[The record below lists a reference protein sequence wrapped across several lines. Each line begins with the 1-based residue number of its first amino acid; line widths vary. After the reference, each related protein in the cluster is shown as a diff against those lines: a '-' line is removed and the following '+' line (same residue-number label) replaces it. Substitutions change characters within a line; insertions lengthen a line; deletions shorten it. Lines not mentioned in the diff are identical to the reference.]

1 MYMVYIYFFCNIGF
15 VAVCLNEEKKHI
27 DQIRCVQ
34 FIYNSTFQLLYCDI
48 IDSSIL
54 SPVATFINN
63 SKLSLSKYY
72 VRHY

>member
-1 MYMVYIYFFCNIGF
+1 MN
-15 VAVCLNEEKKHI
+15 KKK
-27 DQIRCVQ
+27 IRCLS

-48 IDSSIL
+48 IDPSIL

-72 VRHY
+72 VRHS

>member
-1 MYMVYIYFFCNIGF
+1 MKGK
-15 VAVCLNEEKKHI
+15 KKHI
-27 DQIRCVQ
+27 NQIRYLS

-48 IDSSIL
+48 F

>member
-1 MYMVYIYFFCNIGF
+1 MK
-15 VAVCLNEEKKHI
+15 EKNHI
-27 DQIRCVQ
+27 NQIRCLS

-48 IDSSIL
+48 IDPSIL

-72 VRHY
+72 VRHS

>member
-1 MYMVYIYFFCNIGF
+1 MSTHSFKSK
-15 VAVCLNEEKKHI
+15 ADKWKKKKKHI
-27 DQIRCVQ
+27 NQIRCLS

-48 IDSSIL
+48 IDPSIL